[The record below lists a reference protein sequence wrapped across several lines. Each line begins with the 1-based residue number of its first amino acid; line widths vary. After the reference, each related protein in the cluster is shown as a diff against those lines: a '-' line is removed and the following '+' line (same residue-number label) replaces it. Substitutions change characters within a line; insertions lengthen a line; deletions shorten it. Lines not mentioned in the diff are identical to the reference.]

1 MIICKSAYFTF
12 IRTSETFECLPTISE
27 ANFDKFPFSR
37 PRSHSVTSSMTSGDS
52 WPSWSSQVPL
62 GSSYQQGGG
71 HMRELDL
78 LDYIVMEDVEE
89 DKVRSPDS
97 VSDIQFDFSSI
108 DIQSARNNPYTR

>member
-1 MIICKSAYFTF
+1 M
-12 IRTSETFECLPTISE
+12 
-27 ANFDKFPFSR
+27 
-37 PRSHSVTSSMTSGDS
+37 TSSMTSGDS

-89 DKVRSPDS
+89 DKEVRSPDS